1 LSSCSQDPE
10 VLIFSQDH
18 DDLITDSQG
27 TVLVSQK
34 IEDKGDEEKELLEN
48 QELNGDKENRP
59 PIDMTDKMEQM
70 RSHCSRKQEMC
81 SKEQEVIA
89 QTERNENAATIG
101 WRTCCVMLNSW

>member
-10 VLIFSQDH
+10 VLIFSQDL

-34 IEDKGDEEKELLEN
+34 IDDKGDEEKELQNE
-48 QELNGDKENRP
+48 ELNGDKENRP
-59 PIDMTDKMEQM
+59 PIDMNDKMEQM
-70 RSHCSRKQEMC
+70 SIRSSRKQEMC

-89 QTERNENAATIG
+89 KTEINENAATKG
-101 WRTCCVMLNSW
+101 WRTCCVM